1 MRLLHIFSVY
11 LLILIAFA
19 FPLRAQE
26 PAADAATAP
35 HAQEPSAD
43 PAMLPHAQAPS
54 PDQAELRKLTIENM
68 TADQKTKKKLQQLNN
83 EKEELRAQYELN
95 QQKQKSKVADLEA
108 ELYRLSTENKMSI
121 EKNQG
126 ETKLLRE
133 QLDKATLENKLAE
146 EKSKAEIAALETEY
160 QVAAAQNKL
169 MAEQSK
175 AQMAKQGDELQKL
188 SLENKLSDENNKKAI
203 FLISQRLDKLKAA
216 NDLKIEEQR
225 ELLIADAKERNAIDL
240 EDKRLDLA
248 ERRMKIDKMG
258 VDSRLNQLNSDLELR
273 SKKEEWKK
281 EANTEPVYLAQP
293 FQNGRLVVSDRRI
306 ALNGPIYTGVADYVT
321 ERIHYYNNIS
331 STQTI
336 FVMIDNS
343 PGGSVMEGYR
353 IIKAMQASRAPVYV
367 VVKSF
372 AASMAAVIATMA
384 EKSFVYP
391 NAILLHHQMSTL
403 NWGNMTQLKEQLELA
418 REWERRL
425 HVPVAKKMGVSLED
439 FRKMMYEKNSNGDW
453 QEFGDKAV
461 GYKWVTSVVDEI
473 EETGFTKNPD
483 DISAVSGKAMMQSSA
498 LAEKTDEKGQRYT
511 ELPRLAPFD
520 FYFIYNP
527 DRYYR

>member
-1 MRLLHIFSVY
+1 MRLFRIFFISPLV
-11 LLILIAFA
+11 LMSLAL
-19 FPLRAQE
+19 PLRAQTD
-26 PAADAATAP
+26 AADAPA
-35 HAQEPSAD
+35 SARV
-43 PAMLPHAQAPS
+43 QTPS
-54 PDQAELRKLTIENM
+54 PEQLELRKLSTENM
-68 TADQKTKKKLQQLNN
+68 IADQQTKKKLQQLYN
-83 EKEELRAQYELN
+83 EKEALRAQYDLN
-95 QQKQKSKVADLEA
+95 QQKEKDKFADMEA
-108 ELYRLSTENKMSI
+108 ELYRLSNENKISA
-121 EKNQG
+121 EKNQA
-126 ETKLLRE
+126 EVRLLRE
-133 QLDKATLENKLAE
+133 QLDKATTENKLE
-146 EKSKAEIAALETEY
+146 DEKRKAEIARLETEY
-160 QVAAAQNKL
+160 EVAAGQNKL
-169 MAEQSK
+169 MSEQSK
-175 AQMAKQGDELQKL
+175 ALLSKQEDELQKL
-188 SLENKLSDENNKKAI
+188 SLENRLSEENNKKAVY
-203 FLISQRLDKLKAA
+203 LISQQVDKLKAE
-216 NDLKIEEQR
+216 NDLKAEQQR

-248 ERRMKIDKMG
+248 ERRLKIEKMT
-258 VDSRLNQLNSDLELR
+258 VDSRLNQLNSDLEMR
-273 SKKEEWKK
+273 GKKEEWKK

-336 FVMIDNS
+336 FIMIDHS

-391 NAILLHHQMSTL
+391 NAIMLHHQMSTL

-425 HVPVAKKMGVSLED
+425 HVPVAKKMGVSLEE

-453 QEFGDKAV
+453 EEFGDKAV

-473 EETGFTKNPD
+473 DETGFTKNPD
-483 DISAVSGKAMMQSSA
+483 DVSAAEKARPAAYA